1 LEGNQSTTLSRQ
13 IKQKEYELEKKLQ
26 RYNEA
31 LANNKNLR
39 NQINSLRKERTLY
52 DKIYNNLEL
61 DIMNKKNELLK
72 LIEVSDKLEEKKI
85 EYTEHLEYIK
95 EQADREQEHFKT
107 GYQNIIGMIN
117 PSSKLIDE
125 SKDMDYKSHKTSNV
139 NIDVKFRDEVQ
150 EDKVSIESPLT
161 KKKNKTSNKS
171 ASKSQSQVNLPSV
184 KGETNADK
192 YEELVSFFDKIFQE
206 TQLNDIDEVI
216 ATYKESEGQNEKLYA
231 EVTD

>member
-1 LEGNQSTTLSRQ
+1 MFKNGKKLKLTKINSRQ

-85 EYTEHLEYIK
+85 E
-95 EQADREQEHFKT
+95 
-107 GYQNIIGMIN
+107 
-117 PSSKLIDE
+117 
-125 SKDMDYKSHKTSNV
+125 
-139 NIDVKFRDEVQ
+139 
-150 EDKVSIESPLT
+150 
-161 KKKNKTSNKS
+161 
-171 ASKSQSQVNLPSV
+171 
-184 KGETNADK
+184 
-192 YEELVSFFDKIFQE
+192 
-206 TQLNDIDEVI
+206 
-216 ATYKESEGQNEKLYA
+216 
-231 EVTD
+231 